1 MADNM
6 IEQFFIDIELNTR
19 GVSKQAKEIDKMLDS
34 MGMRASRRT
43 QSIAKAQTKANSTLL
58 ADMLKAEDVKAR
70 RTEALSTKASS
81 AQMKQHVQKMT
92 AQDAEL
98 KKMKEFY
105 RQQEKLAKVA
115 AKRQQAFANKIAR
128 FQSTA
133 YYQNMKSSGKDM
145 SSYDK
150 RFGDAVRVG
159 DAAAMT
165 RLASEMRSVNRE
177 TKSLKR
183 NMMGLNVVQGGL
195 QDSTRNMIRSYASLF
210 ALFEGTVAIKRVG
223 MDYEGMNAAMLAASG
238 STEAAANDMI
248 FLNGMVD
255 QMGLNLKNTTDAW
268 VKFKFAAKGKISQE
282 QQEDIFTGLSMFGTS
297 LKVGDED
304 MKRSQRA
311 IIQIDDYCLAA

>member
-6 IEQFFIDIELNTR
+6 IEQFFIDIDLNTK
-19 GVSKQAKEIDKMLDS
+19 GVGRQAKEIDKMLDS
-34 MGMRASRRT
+34 MGMKAGRRA
-43 QSIAKAQTKANSTLL
+43 QSIARVQTKANSTLL
-58 ADMLKAEDVKAR
+58 ADILKKEDIKAR
-70 RTEALSTKASS
+70 QTEKLSAKASS

-92 AQDAEL
+92 AQDVEL

-105 RQQEKLAKVA
+105 RQQEKLAKAAARQKEVLA
-115 AKRQQAFANKIAR
+115 AKMSR

-133 YYQNMKSSGKDM
+133 YYQNLKASGANM
-145 SSYDK
+145 SSYDN
-150 RFGDAVRVG
+150 RFHDAAKMG
-159 DAAAMT
+159 NAAAMST
-165 RLASEMRSVNRE
+165 LASEMRSVNRE

-210 ALFEGTVAIKRVG
+210 ALFEGTVAIKRIGVE
-223 MDYEGMNAAMLAASG
+223 YEGMNAAMLAASG
-238 STEAAANDMI
+238 STEAAANDMV

-255 QMGLNLKNTTDAW
+255 KMGLNLKNTTDAW

>member
-6 IEQFFIDIELNTR
+6 IEQFFIDIELNTK
-19 GVSKQAKEIDKMLDS
+19 GVSRQAKEIDKVLDK
-34 MGMRASRRT
+34 MGMRAGRRA
-43 QSIAKAQTKANSTLL
+43 QSVAKVQTKANSTLL

-70 RTEALSTKASS
+70 RTEALSAKASS

-105 RQQEKLAKVA
+105 RQQEKLAKAAARQKEVLA
-115 AKRQQAFANKIAR
+115 AKMSR

-133 YYQNMKSSGKDM
+133 YYQNLKASGANM
-145 SSYDK
+145 SSYDS
-150 RFGDAVRVG
+150 RFHDAAEMG
-159 DAAAMT
+159 DAAKMT
-165 RLASEMRSVNRE
+165 RLASEMRAVNRE

-195 QDSTRNMIRSYASLF
+195 TDSTRNMIRSYASLF
-210 ALFEGTVAIKRVG
+210 ALFEGTVAIKRIG
-223 MDYEGMNAAMLAASG
+223 QDYEGMNAAMLAASG

-255 QMGLNLKNTTDAW
+255 QMGLNLKSTTDAW